1 MTMQTIEKARNRM
14 YTDKGWREVEILIK
28 GLGDGLRG
36 NLGNEIADDDSDE
49 AVDIENLDCVDG
61 VLVENREGA

>member
-1 MTMQTIEKARNRM
+1 M